1 MPLRFSSCAIFGL
14 FVFAG
19 LCGAADAEALKPQP
33 CSLAILHVNVIPMDS
48 ERVLPDR
55 MVTVRGG
62 KIASISTALR
72 APHCARTIDGS
83 GRYLVPGLNDMH
95 VHVETLA
102 FAQAFGI
109 GAPAIDYPAEMALY
123 MANGVTGIRV
133 MSGALDI
140 LAFRDSQRGR
150 ASPYPRM
157 IVATPMLAGS
167 PPVLPEPVTKVL
179 LTPEAARAAVREYK
193 REGYDFVKVRENLPA
208 PVFRAVI
215 AEANKVGFYVDGHI
229 SEGQGLSVF
238 DVLASGQKAIAHLD
252 NLQLLMT
259 DKLRDPDAYIRLL
272 RACGCFVETTM
283 QVETNA
289 AAQLTDY
296 DRLAA
301 QPELNDMNP
310 LILNA
315 FWRKPNNPYLKE
327 SADPKFFL
335 GLYADEKVL
344 LKKLFDGGVHIVA
357 GTDSLNPMIV
367 PGLAL
372 HDELSSLVEAG
383 LTPYQALQTATAN
396 PAAYVPGFSDVGVLA
411 PGRAAN
417 AVLVDANPLQNVDAL
432 RSPDAVMIN
441 GNWMTRDDL
450 QHRLD
455 AAAALFA
462 RH

>member
-1 MPLRFSSCAIFGL
+1 MRLHLSSCTLFGL
-14 FVFAG
+14 IIFAG
-19 LCGAADAEALKPQP
+19 LCGAASAKAPLPQR
-33 CSLAILHVNVIPMDS
+33 CSLAIAHVNVIPMDS

-55 MVTVRGG
+55 TVIVRGG
-62 KIASISTALR
+62 KIESISTGTNGS
-72 APHCARTIDGS
+72 HCAHTIDGN
-83 GRYLVPGLNDMH
+83 GRYLVSGLNDMH
-95 VHVETLA
+95 VHLETLA

-109 GAPAIDYPAEMALY
+109 QAPPIDYPAEMALY

-133 MSGALDI
+133 MSGAPDI
-140 LAFRDSQRGR
+140 LAFRNSQRGR

-157 IVATPMLAGS
+157 VVATPMLAGS

-179 LTPEAARAAVREYK
+179 LTPEAAREAVRAYK

-215 AEANKVGFYVDGHI
+215 DEANKIGFYVDGHV

-252 NLQLLMT
+252 NLQLLMK
-259 DKLRDPDAYIRLL
+259 DKLHDPDTYVRLL

-289 AAQLTDY
+289 YAQLTDY

-301 QPELNDMNP
+301 RPELNAMNP

-335 GLYADEKVL
+335 NLYADEKVL
-344 LKKLFDGGVHIVA
+344 LKKLFDNGVHIVA

-367 PGLAL
+367 PGLSL

-383 LTPYQALQTATAN
+383 LTPYQALETATAN

-411 PGRAAN
+411 RGRTAN
-417 AVLVDANPLQNVDAL
+417 ALLVDANPLQNINAL
-432 RSPDAVMIN
+432 RNPDAVMIN

-455 AAAALFA
+455 AAATLFA
-462 RH
+462 GH

>member
-1 MPLRFSSCAIFGL
+1 MRLRISSHAVLGL
-14 FVFAG
+14 LVFAG
-19 LCGAADAEALKPQP
+19 VCGGADAKASGTPP
-33 CSLAILHVNVIPMDS
+33 CSLAIDHVNVIPMDS

-55 MVTVRGG
+55 MVVVRGG
-62 KIASISTALR
+62 MIASISAGTRKL
-72 APHCARTIDGS
+72 HCTRTVDGR
-83 GRYLVPGLNDMH
+83 GHYLVPGLNDMH

-109 GAPAIDYPAEMALY
+109 QAPAIDYPAEMALY

-133 MSGALDI
+133 MSGAPDI
-140 LAFRDSQRGR
+140 LAFRDSQRGH

-157 IVATPMLAGS
+157 IVATPMLAGN

-179 LTPEAARAAVREYK
+179 LTPEAAREAVREYK

-208 PVFRAVI
+208 PVFRAI
-215 AEANKVGFYVDGHI
+215 IDEANKVGFYVDGHV

-252 NLQLLMT
+252 NLQLLMK
-259 DKLRDPDAYIRLL
+259 DKQHDPDTYIRLL
-272 RACGCFVETTM
+272 RACNCFVETTM

-289 AAQLTDY
+289 TAQLTDY

-301 QPELNDMNP
+301 RPELNDMNP

-327 SADPKFFL
+327 AADPKFFQR
-335 GLYADEKVL
+335 LYADEKIL
-344 LKKLFDGGVHIVA
+344 LKKLLDGGVHIVA

-367 PGLAL
+367 PGLSL

-383 LTPYQALQTATAN
+383 LTPYQALETATAN
-396 PAAYVPGFSDVGVLA
+396 PAAYVPGFSDVGILA
-411 PGRAAN
+411 PGRVAN
-417 AVLVDANPLQNVDAL
+417 AVLVDENPLVNIDAL

-450 QHRLD
+450 QKRLD
-455 AAAALFA
+455 AAAALYA
-462 RH
+462 RR

>member
-1 MPLRFSSCAIFGL
+1 MRSRFSSYAIFGL
-14 FVFAG
+14 VVFVG
-19 LCGAADAEALKPQP
+19 LCGPADARAPKSQT
-33 CSLAILHVNVIPMDS
+33 CSLAIAHVNVIPMDF
-48 ERVLPDR
+48 ERVLADR
-55 MVTVRGG
+55 MVIVRGG
-62 KIASISTALR
+62 RIASISTGADQS
-72 APHCARTIDGS
+72 HCTRTIDGS
-83 GRYLVPGLNDMH
+83 GKYLVPGLNDMH

-102 FAQAFGI
+102 LAQAFGI
-109 GAPAIDYPAEMALY
+109 QAPTIDYPAEMALY

-133 MSGALDI
+133 MSGAPDI
-140 LAFRDSQRGR
+140 LAFRDSQRGH

-157 IVATPMLAGS
+157 VVATPMLAGS

-179 LTPEAARAAVREYK
+179 LTPDAAREAVRDYK
-193 REGYDFVKVRENLPA
+193 RQGYDFVKVRENLPA

-215 AEANKVGFYVDGHI
+215 DEASKVGFYVDGHV

-238 DVLASGQKAIAHLD
+238 DVLRSGQKAIAHLD

-259 DKLRDPDAYIRLL
+259 DKLHDPDTYIRLL
-272 RACGCFVETTM
+272 RTCGCFVETTM

-289 AAQLTDY
+289 RAQLTDY
-296 DRLAA
+296 DRLVAR
-301 QPELNDMNP
+301 PELNDMNP

-335 GLYADEKVL
+335 GLYADEKFL

-367 PGLAL
+367 PGLSL
-372 HDELSSLVEAG
+372 HDELSSIVEAG
-383 LTPYQALQTATAN
+383 LTPYQALRTATAN
-396 PAAYVPGFSDVGVLA
+396 PAAYVPGFADVGVLA
-411 PGRAAN
+411 PGRVAN
-417 AVLVDANPLQNVDAL
+417 AILIDANPLQNVDAL

-450 QHRLD
+450 QKRLD

-462 RH
+462 GH